1 MSSFTFL
8 IFHWWTLTFLKL
20 NIEQPGIFILQ
31 PARVCQPA
39 TWTIEDKEAP
49 VILLTLLGWLNMPT
63 GGHPKSKHEIGSS
76 FFFCKQIWRRST
88 LDSSM
93 WEALAFVWKHW
104 VAFVIEMYSFI
115 SAPAESHGQ
124 VPMTFSYMCLIFSER
139 LIVNV
144 EVVFWSIRKLSE
156 WSVLSVEIDLHALC
170 RACVDLG
177 VGLLTHISIML
188 ASISHIWPKF
198 WPIAIKFIKVSD
210 THSGKITYGSSLA
223 TKYFYDWVLK
233 NLFVQS
239 GSK

>member
-20 NIEQPGIFILQ
+20 NIEQP
-31 PARVCQPA
+31 ATVCQPA

-49 VILLTLLGWLNMPT
+49 VILLTLLGWLNMPP

-104 VAFVIEMYSFI
+104 VAFVIEMYSFNLYI
-115 SAPAESHGQ
+115 LPGWITWSSSHDFY
-124 VPMTFSYMCLIFSER
+124 TFSYMCLIFSER

-177 VGLLTHISIML
+177 GGLLTHISIML